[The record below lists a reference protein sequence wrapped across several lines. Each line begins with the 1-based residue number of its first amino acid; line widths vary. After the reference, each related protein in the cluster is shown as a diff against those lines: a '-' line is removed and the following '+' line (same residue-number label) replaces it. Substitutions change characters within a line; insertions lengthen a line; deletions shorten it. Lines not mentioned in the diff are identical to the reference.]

1 MNLKKHKSILNLV
14 YIALF
19 AALIAVCS
27 WISIPINLVPI
38 TLQTMAVCIAA
49 GMLGWKRGV
58 CAIAVYLALG
68 AVGLPVFAGFKG
80 GIGSLTGATGGYLVG
95 FLLTALIVGL
105 AVDLFGR
112 KWFVLA
118 ISMVLGIAVCYALG
132 TVWFVILMKGKYTL
146 IAALWACVIPYI
158 IPDLVKIAIATL
170 LCNRVYKIVKI

>member
-1 MNLKKHKSILNLV
+1 MSLKKHKSVLNLV

-27 WISIPINLVPI
+27 WITFPINLVPI

-49 GMLGWKRGV
+49 GMLGCWRGICSV
-58 CAIAVYLALG
+58 AVYLALG

-118 ISMVLGIAVCYALG
+118 ISMVLGIAVCYLFG
-132 TVWFVILMKGKYTL
+132 TAWFMILMGSKYTL
-146 IAALWACVIPYI
+146 GAALGMCVIPFI
-158 IPDLVKIAIATL
+158 IPDLCKIAIATV

>member
-1 MNLKKHKSILNLV
+1 MNSKSHKAILNLV

-27 WISIPINLVPI
+27 WISFPINLIPI

-49 GMLGWKRGV
+49 GMLGWKRGI
-58 CAIAVYLALG
+58 CSIAVYLALG

-80 GIGSLTGATGGYLVG
+80 GIGSLTGATGGYLIG

-112 KWFVLA
+112 RWFVLA
-118 ISMVLGIAVCYALG
+118 ISMVLGIAVCYAFG
-132 TVWFVILMKGKYTL
+132 TVWFLVLMGGKYTL
-146 IAALWACVIPYI
+146 GAALGMCVFPFI
-158 IPDLVKIAIATL
+158 IPDLCKIAIATI
-170 LCNRVYKIVKI
+170 LCNRLYKIVKI